1 MYFSTPA
8 CYVRRERKLKR
19 NIFTFV
25 LLRKTTEK
33 AFRVTKTVTDFNS
46 NIFTVVLSS
55 VYEF

>member
-1 MYFSTPA
+1 MLDMN
-8 CYVRRERKLKR
+8 ENQKR
-19 NIFTFV
+19 NIFIFA

-33 AFRVTKTVTDFNS
+33 AFWITKTATDFNS